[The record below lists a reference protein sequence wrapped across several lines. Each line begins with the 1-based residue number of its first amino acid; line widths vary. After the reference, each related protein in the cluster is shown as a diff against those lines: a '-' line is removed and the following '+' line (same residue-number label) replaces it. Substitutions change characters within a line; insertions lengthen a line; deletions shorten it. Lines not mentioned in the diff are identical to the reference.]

1 MITQVDEQIF
11 ETDQILS
18 LKMLGYGQG
27 NRGDLSRK
35 LEILFRQV
43 TSKSP
48 SKRVPEHEVVP
59 GVQKSDELSMNTD
72 SDISETM
79 EEGNLPI

>member
-18 LKMLGYGQG
+18 LKMLGYGHG
-27 NRGDLSRK
+27 TRGDMSRK
-35 LEILFRQV
+35 LETLFKQV

-48 SKRVPEHEVVP
+48 SRRVSEHEVVAAA
-59 GVQKSDELSMNTD
+59 
-72 SDISETM
+72 
-79 EEGNLPI
+79 